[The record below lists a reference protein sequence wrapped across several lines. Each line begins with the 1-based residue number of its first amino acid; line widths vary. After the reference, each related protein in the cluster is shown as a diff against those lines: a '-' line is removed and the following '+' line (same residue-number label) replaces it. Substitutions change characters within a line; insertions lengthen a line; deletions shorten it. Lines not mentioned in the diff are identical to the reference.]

1 MKRPTV
7 FVITGYA
14 RTGKDTLG
22 TAIRDLIPGTR
33 RVAFA
38 DLLKSAGNLFLERLN
53 LHDAAD
59 LTRDAD
65 KARFRDFLV
74 HAGRMARSLDPD
86 IFAKAAANEAR
97 LALQAGRCVV
107 ITDWRYRNELEQV
120 QAVCAPHH
128 VVTVRLHRQDTGAA
142 NEEEAFHMAQIE
154 DTCRI
159 DHEAAFKSGETG
171 AIRDLAH
178 VLAASVPDIPGA

>member
-22 TAIRDLIPGTR
+22 EAIANLIPGTK

-38 DLLKSAGNLFLERLN
+38 DLLKSAGNLFLERLD

-59 LTRDAD
+59 LHTDAD

-74 HAGRMARSLDPD
+74 TAGKMARSLDPD
-86 IFAKAAANEAR
+86 VFARSAAHIASHW
-97 LALQAGRCVV
+97 LTAGRCVV
-107 ITDWRYRNELEQV
+107 MTDWRYRNELEQV
-120 QAVCAPHH
+120 QGRCAPHP
-128 VVTVRLHRQDTGAA
+128 VVTVRLHRQDTGPA
-142 NEEEAFHMAQIE
+142 NEEEAFHMSLIE
-154 DTCRI
+154 DTCRV

-178 VLAASVPDIPGA
+178 TLVSQIPDIPGA